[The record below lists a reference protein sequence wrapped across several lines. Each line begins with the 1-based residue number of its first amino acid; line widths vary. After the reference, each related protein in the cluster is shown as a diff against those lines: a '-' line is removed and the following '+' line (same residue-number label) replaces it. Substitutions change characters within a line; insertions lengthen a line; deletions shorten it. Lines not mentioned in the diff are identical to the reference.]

1 MENFSSYITESKN
14 TYITNII
21 NTVKQY
27 ELEFSS
33 KRDD

>member
-21 NTVKQY
+21 NTVKGIQKLF
-27 ELEFSS
+27 LESWNS
-33 KRDD
+33 